1 MSFHEVQ
8 FPPDISYGFSGGPE
22 YSTDI
27 VEVSSGHEQ
36 RNINWSEAKNS
47 WDVAHK
53 VKTMAQMTALIA
65 FFRARMGRAYG
76 FRFKDWMDYEGTD
89 EYIDT
94 GDATAKTFQ
103 LIKHYVSGGYDQVR
117 TISKP
122 VSGTVKIYFDNVE
135 QTSGWSCN
143 YATGL
148 ITFTDAPGDGVVIT
162 ADYQFDVPVRFDID
176 KLRGQYVN
184 HNQLAWESIPIVEI
198 RVD

>member
-8 FPPDISYGFSGGPE
+8 FPPDISYGFLGGPE

-36 RNINWSEAKNS
+36 RNINWSEAKGS

-53 VKTMAQMTALIA
+53 VKTTAQMTALIA

-76 FRFKDWMDYEGTD
+76 FRFKDWMDYTGTG

-94 GDATAKTFQ
+94 GDGTTKTFQ
-103 LIKHYVSGGYDQVR
+103 LIKHYISGGYDQIR

-122 VSGTVKIYFDNVE
+122 VSGTVKIYFDDVE
-135 QTSGWSCN
+135 QVSGWTCN

-148 ITFTDAPGDGVVIT
+148 LTFTNAPGNDVVIT

-176 KLRGQYVN
+176 KLRGQYVQ
-184 HNQLAWESIPIVEI
+184 HNQLQWESIPIVEI

>member
-8 FPPDISYGFSGGPE
+8 FPPDISYGFLGGPE

-36 RNINWSEAKNS
+36 RNINWSEAKCS

-76 FRFKDWMDYEGTD
+76 FRFKDWMDYTGTG

-94 GDATAKTFQ
+94 GDGVDKTFQ
-103 LIKHYVSGGYDQVR
+103 LIKHYISGGYDQIR

-122 VSGTVKIYFDNVE
+122 VSGTVKIYFDAVE
-135 QTSGWSCN
+135 QVSGWTCN
-143 YATGL
+143 YASGL
-148 ITFTDAPGDGVVIT
+148 ITFTDPPGDNVVIT

-176 KLRGQYVN
+176 KLRGQYVQ
-184 HNQLAWESIPIVEI
+184 HNQLQWESIPIVEI